1 MGQINENAA
10 ESWTSVNK
18 IDKYMNFPTTNQ
30 NRNIQV
36 VKMDS
41 SILDYFKMVMDFDNE
56 SKEYQ
61 EITINEFKY
70 ELEKSLN
77 CGTATKQIEWLT
89 K

>member
-1 MGQINENAA
+1 
-10 ESWTSVNK
+10 
-18 IDKYMNFPTTNQ
+18 MNFPTTNQ

-61 EITINEFKY
+61 EITLMN
-70 ELEKSLN
+70 LN
-77 CGTATKQIEWLT
+77 MS
-89 K
+89 